1 MEQIRRVDNGYPPQQ
16 RQRVRQPMEPE
27 DDYDNEHPHDEPPA
41 DDGTMEGDSTV
52 DDTVGAEDAV
62 LDLAELEQLQEEAER
77 MKGLGNKHMAAQEYT
92 RAYNAYSAALQL
104 SPVGPSSHVFLSN
117 RAASLLSLKRYSAAA
132 VDARRAVALAPTFGK
147 AHARLGQA
155 LYFLKQYAGAVE
167 AYEDALHFEEDGD
180 GNNNGGGGG
189 NSAVTRAYLQKAKE
203 KLAKQEEKERRK
215 RASGGISP
223 MGGAGIIADDV
234 TVGEESV
241 NPTIAY
247 SIATDKDR
255 VGIASGLQT
264 SNNERVNAVANA
276 PLARTNSNPQLPL
289 QGLSIKEDEANDNQN
304 QHADMGSPFKS
315 FHGPNTRASPS
326 FMTVNTGP
334 MGGPAQRRVDQSTTS
349 NSTQPQ
355 DAGTRSAVEQVVAS
369 PPLKLPTPTFSP
381 ANNDFNTDINDEPD
395 PDFDEALRLQR
406 RATHFLSNK
415 QYRIAV
421 DEFSSALF
429 LVPDDPILTPQLH
442 VGRAHALNGQERFE
456 SGKNDAL
463 MALKH
468 ILRDRVADVSAAEAY
483 SVLGK
488 SLYYSKDYSG
498 SIEALEECE
507 RIWKEHGGKLSVF
520 DEAYLDQCQE
530 ALDAGL
536 GTDHDDGMSLGGGK
550 SVMSLHSV
558 VSCVKEGRSMTNIP
572 KLKPPRF
579 VSREKALSAVPNLPP
594 MPKDWPL
601 QSPTSPSS
609 IATGPERTVTFLSDA
624 MGIKLNRGTDG
635 LVRVLSVANLPPGSP
650 IFRKGEIYA
659 GDLVREAGGV
669 DLRRPIT
676 ATMWGDTVALIKM
689 APRPLS
695 LILAKELANEF
706 KESLPR
712 TSAEI

>member
-1 MEQIRRVDNGYPPQQ
+1 
-16 RQRVRQPMEPE
+16 
-27 DDYDNEHPHDEPPA
+27 
-41 DDGTMEGDSTV
+41 
-52 DDTVGAEDAV
+52 
-62 LDLAELEQLQEEAER
+62 

-167 AYEDALHFEEDGD
+167 AYEDALKFEEEDGKS
-180 GNNNGGGGG
+180 GG

-215 RASGGISP
+215 RAAAAAGSESSP
-223 MGGAGIIADDV
+223 GTATDDHTAAGD
-234 TVGEESV
+234 ESV
-241 NPTIAY
+241 NHTVAY
-247 SIATDKDR
+247 SVATDKDR
-255 VGIASGLQT
+255 VGLASGLQT
-264 SNNERVNAVANA
+264 NNERVNAVATAALDTRENNRN
-276 PLARTNSNPQLPL
+276 LTLH
-289 QGLSIKEDEANDNQN
+289 GLSITEDEENSGQNANKSP
-304 QHADMGSPFKS
+304 MGSPFQS
-315 FHGPNTRASPS
+315 FHQPNPLESPTY
-326 FMTVNTGP
+326 MTVKTGP
-334 MGGPAQRRVDQSTTS
+334 MGGQAQRRIEPPA
-349 NSTQPQ
+349 QPNLERPQ
-355 DAGTRSAVEQVVAS
+355 AAQNVVS
-369 PPLKLPTPTFSP
+369 PPLKIPTPKASP
-381 ANNDFNTDINDEPD
+381 INNAAVETDEPD

-406 RATHFLSNK
+406 RATHFLTHK

-421 DEFSSALF
+421 DEFSAALF

-456 SGKNDAL
+456 SAKNDAL

-468 ILRDRVADVSAAEAY
+468 ILRDREEDVSAAEAY

-488 SLYYSKDYSG
+488 SLYYTKDYHG
-498 SIEALEECE
+498 AIEAFEECE
-507 RIWKEHGGKLSVF
+507 DIWKKNGGKLSVF
-520 DEAYLDQCQE
+520 DEAYLDQCRE

-536 GTDHDDGMSLGGGK
+536 GVDHDDGMSLGGGK
-550 SVMSLHSV
+550 SVMSNGVKSV
-558 VSCVKEGRSMTNIP
+558 VSSVKEGKSLTNIP

-579 VSREKALSAVPNLPP
+579 VSREKALQTAPNLPP
-594 MPKDWPL
+594 MPKDWPM

-609 IATGPERTVTFLSDA
+609 VATGPERPVTFLSDA

-635 LVRVLSVANLPPGSP
+635 LVRVISVARLPPGSP
-650 IFRKGEIYA
+650 ILRKGEINA

-689 APRPLS
+689 APRPL
-695 LILAKELANEF
+695 LMIVAKELTNEF
-706 KESLPR
+706 MDDPR
-712 TSAEI
+712 GHIRSPPEI